1 MAKMGSYCKAY
12 PIEMFRAFSGWEEN
26 SQNLRKEKKEVDGK
40 EVEERRELSEN
51 DHFYLQENLVVT
63 DGIFKDQN
71 IIFDNVTDEWKQFCH
86 EQLAFE
92 IPVYEPIEIKHAEPV
107 ETAPANNG

>member
-12 PIEMFRAFSGWEEN
+12 PVEMFRAFSGWEEN
-26 SQNLRKEKKEVDGK
+26 LQNLRKEKKEIDGK

-63 DGIFKDQN
+63 DGIFIDEN
-71 IIFDNVTDEWKQFCH
+71 IIFDNITPEWEAYCKND
-86 EQLAFE
+86 LKFE
-92 IPVYEPIEIKHAEPV
+92 VPDY
-107 ETAPANNG
+107 ETARAAAGAE

>member
-12 PIEMFRAFSGWEEN
+12 PIEMFRAFSGWDDN
-26 SQNLRKEKKEVDGK
+26 LQNLRKEKKEVDGK

-63 DGIFKDQN
+63 DGIFIDEN
-71 IIFDNVTDEWKQFCH
+71 IVFDNLTPEWEAYCKDDLKFH
-86 EQLAFE
+86 V
-92 IPVYEPIEIKHAEPV
+92 PDY
-107 ETAPANNG
+107 ETAKAAAASE

>member
-63 DGIFKDQN
+63 DGIFIDEN
-71 IIFDNVTDEWKQFCH
+71 IIFDNITPEWEAYCKDD
-86 EQLAFE
+86 LKFE
-92 IPVYEPIEIKHAEPV
+92 VPDY
-107 ETAPANNG
+107 ETARVAAASE

>member
-1 MAKMGSYCKAY
+1 MGSYCKAY

-26 SQNLRKEKKEVDGK
+26 PQNLRKEKKEIDSK

-63 DGIFKDQN
+63 DGIFMDEN
-71 IIFDNVTDEWKQFCH
+71 IIFDNITPEWEAYCKDDLKFQV
-86 EQLAFE
+86 
-92 IPVYEPIEIKHAEPV
+92 PDYEVARAAG
-107 ETAPANNG
+107 APE

>member
-12 PIEMFRAFSGWEEN
+12 PVEMFRAFSGWEEN
-26 SQNLRKEKKEVDGK
+26 AENLRKEKKEIDGK

-63 DGIFKDQN
+63 DGIFIDEN
-71 IIFDNVTDEWKQFCH
+71 IIFDNLTPEWEAYCKDELKFQV
-86 EQLAFE
+86 
-92 IPVYEPIEIKHAEPV
+92 PDY
-107 ETAPANNG
+107 ETARAATAAE

>member
-12 PIEMFRAFSGWEEN
+12 PVEMFRAFSGWEEN
-26 SQNLRKEKKEVDGK
+26 PQNLRKEKKEIGGK

-63 DGIFKDQN
+63 DGIFLDEN
-71 IIFDNVTDEWKQFCH
+71 IIFDNITPEWEAYCKDDLKFQV
-86 EQLAFE
+86 
-92 IPVYEPIEIKHAEPV
+92 PDYE
-107 ETAPANNG
+107 APKAMAAPE

>member
-12 PIEMFRAFSGWEEN
+12 PVEMFRAFSGWEEN
-26 SQNLRKEKKEVDGK
+26 TQNLRKEKKEVDGT

-63 DGIFKDQN
+63 DGIFIDEN
-71 IIFDNVTDEWKQFCH
+71 IIFDNITPEWEAYCKDELKFQV
-86 EQLAFE
+86 
-92 IPVYEPIEIKHAEPV
+92 PDY
-107 ETAPANNG
+107 ETARAATAE

>member
-12 PIEMFRAFSGWEEN
+12 PVEMFRAFSGWEEN
-26 SQNLRKEKKEVDGK
+26 TQNLRKEKKEVDGK

-63 DGIFKDQN
+63 DGIFIDEN
-71 IIFDNVTDEWKQFCH
+71 IIFDNITPEWEAYCKDELKFQV
-86 EQLAFE
+86 
-92 IPVYEPIEIKHAEPV
+92 PDY
-107 ETAPANNG
+107 ETARAASASE

>member
-12 PIEMFRAFSGWEEN
+12 PVEMFRAFSGWQEN
-26 SQNLRKEKKEVDGK
+26 TQNLRTEKKEIDGK

-63 DGIFKDQN
+63 DGIFIDEN
-71 IIFDNVTDEWKQFCH
+71 IIFDNITPEWEAYCKDELK
-86 EQLAFE
+86 FE
-92 IPVYEPIEIKHAEPV
+92 VPDY
-107 ETAPANNG
+107 ETARAATAGAAPE

>member
-12 PIEMFRAFSGWEEN
+12 PVEMFRAFSGWEEN
-26 SQNLRKEKKEVDGK
+26 AQNLRKEKKEVDGT

-63 DGIFKDQN
+63 DGIFIDEN
-71 IIFDNVTDEWKQFCH
+71 IIFDNITPEWEAYCKDELK
-86 EQLAFE
+86 FE
-92 IPVYEPIEIKHAEPV
+92 VPDY
-107 ETAPANNG
+107 ETARAATAGAAPE

>member
-12 PIEMFRAFSGWEEN
+12 PVEMFRAFSGWEEN
-26 SQNLRKEKKEVDGK
+26 LQNLRKEKKEIDGK

-63 DGIFKDQN
+63 DGIFIDEN
-71 IIFDNVTDEWKQFCH
+71 IIFDNITPEWEAYCKDD
-86 EQLAFE
+86 LKFE
-92 IPVYEPIEIKHAEPV
+92 VPDYEAARAAAGAGAASE
-107 ETAPANNG
+107 

>member
-12 PIEMFRAFSGWEEN
+12 PVEMFRAFSGWEEN
-26 SQNLRKEKKEVDGK
+26 HQNLRKEKKEIDGK

-63 DGIFKDQN
+63 DGIFMDEN
-71 IIFDNVTDEWKQFCH
+71 IIFDNITPEWEAYCKDDLKFQV
-86 EQLAFE
+86 
-92 IPVYEPIEIKHAEPV
+92 PDY
-107 ETAPANNG
+107 ETAKAAGATE

>member
-26 SQNLRKEKKEVDGK
+26 SQNLRKEKKEIDGK

-63 DGIFKDQN
+63 DGIFLDEN
-71 IIFDNVTDEWKQFCH
+71 IIFDNLTPEWEAYCKDD
-86 EQLAFE
+86 LKFE
-92 IPVYEPIEIKHAEPV
+92 VPDY
-107 ETAPANNG
+107 ETARAAAASD

>member
-12 PIEMFRAFSGWEEN
+12 PVEMFRAFSGWEEN
-26 SQNLRKEKKEVDGK
+26 PQNLRKEKKEIDGK

-63 DGIFKDQN
+63 DGIFLPEYNSVGCLGKQYH
-71 IIFDNVTDEWKQFCH
+71 IF
-86 EQLAFE
+86 
-92 IPVYEPIEIKHAEPV
+92 
-107 ETAPANNG
+107 

>member
-12 PIEMFRAFSGWEEN
+12 PVEMFRAFSGWQEN
-26 SQNLRKEKKEVDGK
+26 TQNLRTEKKEIDGK

-63 DGIFKDQN
+63 DGIFIDEN
-71 IIFDNVTDEWKQFCH
+71 IIFDNITPEWEAYCKDELKFQV
-86 EQLAFE
+86 
-92 IPVYEPIEIKHAEPV
+92 PDY
-107 ETAPANNG
+107 ETARAATASE

>member
-12 PIEMFRAFSGWEEN
+12 PVEMFRAFSGWEEN
-26 SQNLRKEKKEVDGK
+26 TQNLRKEKKEVDGK

-63 DGIFKDQN
+63 DGIFIDEN
-71 IIFDNVTDEWKQFCH
+71 IIFDNITPEWEAYCKDELKFQV
-86 EQLAFE
+86 
-92 IPVYEPIEIKHAEPV
+92 PDY
-107 ETAPANNG
+107 ETARAAGASE